1 MVSEL
6 SQKIDELDAAIK
18 KHNSNLARLEDD
30 YNFQRLQFEEEY
42 FRLEDTNRDLNR
54 YYEEKCEEVLAYL
67 RQVEGDTSDELM
79 ALNRLIEDYRDATEL
94 SYRKEHHYLDDK
106 EDRLRQDYQRK
117 RDAVEREIASCMAQ
131 KRQILE

>member
-1 MVSEL
+1 MVSKL

-30 YNFQRLQFEEEY
+30 YNFQRRQFEEEY

-94 SYRKEHHYLDDK
+94 SYRKERHYLDDK

>member
-30 YNFQRLQFEEEY
+30 YNFQRRQFEEEY
-42 FRLEDTNRDLNR
+42 FRLEDTNRALNR
-54 YYEEKCEEVLAYL
+54 YYEEKYEEVLAYL
-67 RQVEGDTSDELM
+67 GQVEGDTSDELM
-79 ALNRLIEDYRDATEL
+79 AFNRLMEDYRDATEL
-94 SYRKEHHYLDDK
+94 SYRKERQHLDDK
-106 EDRLRQDYQRK
+106 EDCLRQDYQRK
-117 RDAVEREIASCMAQ
+117 RDVVEREIASCMAQ

>member
-6 SQKIDELDAAIK
+6 SRKVDQLDAEIK
-18 KHNSNLARLEDD
+18 KYQTDLIALEDD
-30 YNFQRLQFEEEY
+30 YSAQRRKLDEEW
-42 FRLEDTNRDLNR
+42 FRLEDANRDLNR
-54 YYEEKCEEVLAYL
+54 YYEEKYEEVLAYL
-67 RQVEGDTSDELM
+67 RQEERGTSEALM
-79 ALNRLIEDYRDATEL
+79 ALNQIIDEYTDATETN
-94 SYRKEHHYLDDK
+94 YRKERQHLDDK

>member
-1 MVSEL
+1 MVSKL
-6 SQKIDELDAAIK
+6 SQKIDELDVAIK

-30 YNFQRLQFEEEY
+30 YNFQRRQFEEEY
-42 FRLEDTNRDLNR
+42 FRLEDTNRALNR
-54 YYEEKCEEVLAYL
+54 YYEEKYEEVLAYL

-94 SYRKEHHYLDDK
+94 SYRKERHCLDDK

>member
-1 MVSEL
+1 MVSKL

-18 KHNSNLARLEDD
+18 KRNSSLARLEDD
-30 YNFQRLQFEEEY
+30 YNFQRRQFEEEY
-42 FRLEDTNRDLNR
+42 FRLEDTNRSLNR
-54 YYEEKCEEVLAYL
+54 YYEEKYEEVLAYL

-79 ALNRLIEDYRDATEL
+79 AFNRLMEDYRDATEL
-94 SYRKEHHYLDDK
+94 SYRKERQHLDDK
-106 EDRLRQDYQRK
+106 EDCLRQDYQRK

>member
-6 SQKIDELDAAIK
+6 SRKVDQLDAEIK

-30 YNFQRLQFEEEY
+30 YHFQRRQFEEEY

-54 YYEEKCEEVLAYL
+54 YYEEKYEEVLAYL

-79 ALNRLIEDYRDATEL
+79 ALNRLIEDYRDATEI
-94 SYRKEHHYLDDK
+94 SYRKERQHLDDK